1 MKILTPNN
9 LCIIFNLSSQSLYVS
24 KDYITSLIWL
34 KLMSFDPDKNTNGV
48 TYSKI
53 QNDSGWLQVE
63 LNFNDFMILKDNGI
77 MLEHIQY

>member
-1 MKILTPNN
+1 MNV
-9 LCIIFNLSSQSLYVS
+9 IIWVEDGSL
-24 KDYITSLIWL
+24 DYLINHIQDL

>member
-1 MKILTPNN
+1 MNV
-9 LCIIFNLSSQSLYVS
+9 IIWVEDGSL
-24 KDYITSLIWL
+24 DYLINHIQDL
-34 KLMSFDPDKNTNGV
+34 RLMNFDPDKNTNGV

-77 MLEHIQY
+77 MIEHIRY